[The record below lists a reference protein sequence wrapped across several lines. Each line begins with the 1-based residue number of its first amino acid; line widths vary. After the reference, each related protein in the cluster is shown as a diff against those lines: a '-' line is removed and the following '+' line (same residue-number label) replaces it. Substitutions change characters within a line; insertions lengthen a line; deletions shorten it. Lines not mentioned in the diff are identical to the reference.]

1 MLKLSRQICVSVET
15 VPRSGQHRV
24 RIDLLL
30 VNPQVL
36 HATEISLVIS
46 GALGAFLSAVSAR

>member
-24 RIDLLL
+24 RIDLL

-36 HATEISLVIS
+36 HAREISLVIS
-46 GALGAFLSAVSAR
+46 GALGAFLSGVSAG